1 MGPDDIVDASVLQA
15 VFSSTASRVAPAAGL
30 GQCDPAAA
38 HEQQAVRAST
48 AASGAPPVPDHAEY
62 DVGDESEHSA
72 ASDLEPVG
80 EEVFPQDVEPEV
92 LPHTGIEL
100 EVLPRAG
107 TEPDA
112 PPRPETPLAPASD
125 AVHHAEESQAAPVM
139 IRAAPRQRQGW
150 CYIPCMDVGYFVI
163 DLVKSAFHAHCHVC
177 RCEPVQACRWNMTVV
192 PSQRAGRAG
201 QGRPLGALA
210 VWFQYLF
217 KPRVKKEGTSDRSWH
232 QGLKSAICSEAF
244 HEERLAMRNK
254 LWLDPRFA
262 SVFAQE
268 HNGDVLQPGDADW
281 EPRQLPYP

>member
-1 MGPDDIVDASVLQA
+1 M
-15 VFSSTASRVAPAAGL
+15 
-30 GQCDPAAA
+30 
-38 HEQQAVRAST
+38 RAST
-48 AASGAPPVPDHAEY
+48 AASGAPPVQPESDHAEY

-107 TEPDA
+107 TELDA
-112 PPRPETPLAPASD
+112 PPRPESPLAPASD

-139 IRAAPRQRQGW
+139 IRAAPHQRQGW
-150 CYIPCMDVGYFVI
+150 CYVPCMDVGYFVI
-163 DLVKSAFHAHCHVC
+163 DLEKSAFHAHCHVC
-177 RCEPVQACRWNMTVV
+177 RCEPGQACHWNMTVV

-232 QGLKSAICSEAF
+232 QVLKSAICSEAF
-244 HEERLAMRNK
+244 YEERLAMRNK
-254 LWLDPRFA
+254 LWLDSRFA
-262 SVFAQE
+262 SVFTQE
-268 HNGDVLQPGDADW
+268 HNGGVLQPGDADW